1 MEWSDS
7 AKRGHW
13 MNRVHHETPMERPHS
28 HGPTPLQRGR
38 IPSGSGGQSTG
49 SPGQGRR
56 GSGGHGGS
64 TGPGG
69 RGNDNQVSRR

>member
-1 MEWSDS
+1 VEWSDS

-38 IPSGSGGQSTG
+38 IPSGSGGTEHGQ
-49 SPGQGRR
+49 PGAGAAGLRWSWR
-56 GSGGHGGS
+56 EHGAGG
-64 TGPGG
+64 PW
-69 RGNDNQVSRR
+69 